1 MIKNNKK
8 YYTEVICVNEYM
20 NKLWS
25 ISDIAKELHV
35 SNKTILNH
43 CKKHRI
49 ISTNDKQG
57 KTYWLSDGQRQRLL
71 YVCYPKSY
79 GLFYGDPLQEV
90 SMQQPIP
97 KAIGK
102 ISKITY
108 KKTGKNYF
116 RIVKFPL
123 KYTDDGDIVYYKTQT
138 FDTKEEAT
146 AFRQELI
153 NRRNSGEF
161 QQAQSIVS
169 FYDIA
174 KDILDKRTYKR
185 NTRWSVDNVLE
196 NHFKPFFKDI
206 PLSSINRQLLQEF
219 LDSTNKSKTVVSS
232 VLNTVLKELWIDDK
246 IPKDYASQLKSPKQ
260 KPKQKRPLTVG
271 ELKEYF
277 YLIERKPLAFVC
289 KLMFATGLRI
299 NEALALTWEDIA
311 FLDNGLCCV
320 HVTKSSTYNSR
331 TKTFYDGTP
340 KTASSV
346 RTVYFNDAEL
356 RSILLKEKE
365 RALSKYIAYNRKSR
379 KRENYTSFNNKYFYN
394 IGVKMGIHLSSHY
407 ARVTY
412 ASYAMAN
419 GMSIKN
425 IQQQLGH
432 SDSMML
438 HRVYA
443 KPIGNIIDDVLSF
456 STSSV
461 LKGAKN

>member
-1 MIKNNKK
+1 
-8 YYTEVICVNEYM
+8 M

-35 SNKTILNH
+35 SNKTVLNH

-71 YVCYPKSY
+71 YMCYPKSY
-79 GLFYGDPLQEV
+79 GLFYGGNRQEV

-108 KKTGKNYF
+108 KRTGKNYF
-116 RIVKFPL
+116 RIIKFPL
-123 KYTDDGDIVYYKTQT
+123 KYTDDGSIVYYKTQT
-138 FDTKEEAT
+138 FDTKEEAEV
-146 AFRQELI
+146 FRQELI
-153 NRRNSGEF
+153 NRRNAGEF

-174 KDILDKRTYKR
+174 KDILSRRTYKQ

-196 NHFKPFFKDI
+196 NHIKPFFKDV

-219 LDSTNKSKTVVSS
+219 LDSTSKSKTVVAAI
-232 VLNTVLKELWIDDK
+232 LHTVLKELWIDDK
-246 IPKDYASQLKSPKQ
+246 IPKDYASQLKSPKNN
-260 KPKQKRPLTVG
+260 PKQKRPLTRE
-271 ELKEYF
+271 ELQQYF
-277 YLIERKPLAFVC
+277 SLIEHKPLAFVC

-299 NEALALTWEDIA
+299 NEALALTWEDIT
-311 FLDNGLCCV
+311 FLDNGLCSV
-320 HVTKSSTYNSR
+320 SVSKSLTYDY
-331 TKTFYDGTP
+331 KAKAFQDDTP
-340 KTASSV
+340 KTLSSV
-346 RTVYFNDAEL
+346 RTVYFNDIEL
-356 RSILLKEKE
+356 RETLLKEKE
-365 RALSKYIAYNRKSR
+365 KSMSKYVAYNAKRKT
-379 KRENYTSFNNKYFYN
+379 REYAMNFNHKYFCN
-394 IGVKMGIHLSSHY
+394 IGKKMGISLSSHY

-412 ASYAMAN
+412 ASYAMAS

-438 HRVYA
+438 HKVYA
-443 KPIGNIIDDVLSF
+443 KPIGNVIDDVLSF
-456 STSSV
+456 STDAV
-461 LKGAKN
+461 LKGTKK